1 MPEAAAMKP
10 LPAILTEP
18 ERRPKVL
25 DDCIEVLDAEVD
37 SKSGLTGI
45 AIKGAYAVV
54 KAVKP
59 GFVRAAFS
67 DMLEDFSA
75 RLDPFFQEARAT
87 SQPLPTFLASR
98 AGKAA
103 DALLGIT
110 DERATRAKNMSVK
123 KAYDKL
129 RPTAKKHVEAAI
141 PRVSQMIEKN
151 TADVADE

>member
-1 MPEAAAMKP
+1 MKP

-18 ERRPKVL
+18 ARRPRVL
-25 DDCIEVLDAEVD
+25 DDCVEVLDAEVD
-37 SKSGLTGI
+37 SKSGLTGM

-59 GFVRAAFS
+59 GFVRIAFD

-75 RLDPFFQEARAT
+75 RLDPFFQQAHAA
-87 SQPLPTFLASR
+87 SQPLPAYLSTR
-98 AGKAA
+98 AGEAA

-110 DERATRAKNMSVK
+110 DERAGRAKNTAVK

-141 PRVSQMIEKN
+141 PRVSQMIERN
-151 TADVADE
+151 TADMKEA

>member
-1 MPEAAAMKP
+1 MKP
-10 LPAILTEP
+10 LPAILTDP
-18 ERRPKVL
+18 ARRPKVL
-25 DDCIEVLDAEVD
+25 DDCVDLLNAEVE

-59 GFVRAAFS
+59 GFVRIAFD
-67 DMLEDFSA
+67 DMLEDFSK
-75 RLDPFFQEARAT
+75 RLDPFFQKAHADAQPVAASMTARA
-87 SQPLPTFLASR
+87 SE
-98 AGKAA
+98 AA

-110 DERATRAKNMSVK
+110 DERATRAKNTAVK

-129 RPTAKKHVEAAI
+129 RPMAKKHVEAAI

-151 TADVADE
+151 TADIQDDE